1 VAAGVLLSAV
11 LSEQNASFSPG
22 AAAQSGKRK
31 RKKEEADRNHCLF
44 IETEYAVAQ
53 FSS

>member
-22 AAAQSGKRK
+22 AATQSGKEK
-31 RKKEEADRNHCLF
+31 RKQEKTDRNHLF
-44 IETEYAVAQ
+44 CIETE
-53 FSS
+53 